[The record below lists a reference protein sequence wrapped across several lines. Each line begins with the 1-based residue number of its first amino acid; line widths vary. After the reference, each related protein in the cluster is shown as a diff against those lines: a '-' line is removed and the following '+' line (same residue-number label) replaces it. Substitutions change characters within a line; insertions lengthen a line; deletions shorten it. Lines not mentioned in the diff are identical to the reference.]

1 MQISD
6 FFGNCIHSVCSGLI
20 VLGPGSGAIRMYSLV
35 GRNVSLLVFETLHSP
50 SFLETSLH
58 LFAFTIRCRTELS
71 APPLP
76 CLPECCHAPDI
87 MIID

>member
-58 LFAFTIRCRTELS
+58 LFAFTIRCRTLS
-71 APPLP
+71 TSSAMPALDVDMHPALM
-76 CLPECCHAPDI
+76 I
-87 MIID
+87 MD